1 VLDGEGDGLSVA
13 SEVADAVA
21 RVVEQH
27 AFTART
33 SVVRPVGD
41 ASVASWLRNL
51 ATGSAPRA
59 IWWVAPGINPYANL
73 YDPAANNRGHDIRYW
88 YPKPE
93 GSHYRFLW
101 NGKFKKLGHFNAT
114 FGEERGSYLANAKK
128 QHVLDARR
136 SPAFPEPHLKG
147 IIEQKAD
154 GVPSASQGGVSAFSR
169 DPSLQRCFSPNSTRC
184 VVRGV

>member
-1 VLDGEGDGLSVA
+1 VHPEEGAYNTVEGV
-13 SEVADAVA
+13 EVDHNDIVQQGGTDARA
-21 RVVEQH
+21 LGWVV
-27 AFTART
+27 
-33 SVVRPVGD
+33 P
-41 ASVASWLRNL
+41 
-51 ATGSAPRA
+51 GS
-59 IWWVAPGINPYANL
+59 NPYANL